1 MLYRCGMRVLMG
13 GSRMG
18 KLLPYNNSR
27 LSPTPLLLV
36 SPCNFSLVVLGGEL
50 PAPRCYYASC
60 SYCAA
65 PVLNV
70 PRCSTLQSSLPTRS
84 ISTMATNFTEEKAK
98 YTPPDNLKTKYTVD
112 EIHRYMV
119 DCMMAVG
126 TPRQHA
132 AALADVLVAA
142 DNRGHYSH
150 GLNRLE
156 MYVNDV
162 KQKVCDG
169 GAVPS
174 ITKES
179 VSTALVHGNNG
190 LGPVVGNFC
199 IDLAIKKA
207 KETGI
212 GWVCTR
218 GSNHYG
224 IAGWYALRA
233 TREGLLGMSFTNT
246 SPLVAPTRAK
256 KAALGTNPLAL
267 SAPAKNGD
275 SFVLDMATCVV
286 AVGKMEVERR
296 KEKPIPEGWALD
308 KDGNPT
314 TDPEEGIKGALMPL
328 GGPELHSGYKG
339 YGLGMLV
346 EIFCG
351 ILSGG
356 QYGPNVRRWMNTDRE
371 ADLGQCFVA
380 IDPAFFAPGF
390 EDRMSDLMNY
400 CRGMEPADAEKPVLA
415 AGDPERSH
423 INKVNREGGIT
434 YHINQITDSWRLAK
448 VLGVQPMQ

>member
-150 GLNRLE
+150 GLNRL
-156 MYVNDV
+156 
-162 KQKVCDG
+162 
-169 GAVPS
+169 
-174 ITKES
+174 
-179 VSTALVHGNNG
+179 
-190 LGPVVGNFC
+190 
-199 IDLAIKKA
+199 
-207 KETGI
+207 
-212 GWVCTR
+212 
-218 GSNHYG
+218 
-224 IAGWYALRA
+224 
-233 TREGLLGMSFTNT
+233 
-246 SPLVAPTRAK
+246 
-256 KAALGTNPLAL
+256 
-267 SAPAKNGD
+267 
-275 SFVLDMATCVV
+275 VL
-286 AVGKMEVERR
+286 
-296 KEKPIPEGWALD
+296 
-308 KDGNPT
+308 
-314 TDPEEGIKGALMPL
+314 
-328 GGPELHSGYKG
+328 
-339 YGLGMLV
+339 
-346 EIFCG
+346 F
-351 ILSGG
+351 
-356 QYGPNVRRWMNTDRE
+356 
-371 ADLGQCFVA
+371 
-380 IDPAFFAPGF
+380 
-390 EDRMSDLMNY
+390 
-400 CRGMEPADAEKPVLA
+400 
-415 AGDPERSH
+415 
-423 INKVNREGGIT
+423 
-434 YHINQITDSWRLAK
+434 
-448 VLGVQPMQ
+448 